1 MDTISE
7 QLFRLALDL
16 EKANQYNFS
25 FTKKQSYRLLF
36 YLSRLFKITDGLII
50 T

>member
-36 YLSRLFKITDGLII
+36 YFEPFILKLQMA
-50 T
+50 